1 MMKKQNHEKDESNMP
16 NDNVIE
22 KNFEAMLT
30 MLKKKVQE
38 KDEEINRL
46 QEQNAMLKEIFLK
59 EQELV
64 DETIKRR

>member
-46 QEQNAMLKEIFLK
+46 QEQNAMLKEKFLK